1 MQKSIKRK
9 NINSTKFLYLKK
21 NNNHYYCSGA
31 FSCFSPVFCISDVHM
46 SMITGPSRHWGNKP
60 VTGEEEGAG

>member
-21 NNNHYYCSGA
+21 TTTTITVLVHFLA
-31 FSCFSPVFCISDVHM
+31 FLQFSVYQM
-46 SMITGPSRHWGNKP
+46 YT
-60 VTGEEEGAG
+60 